1 MRLTR
6 FLRRAATK
14 PPHVVARRAVAELRV
29 SVDRVTAPRRARRLD
44 ETTLLRSL
52 DAPSLD
58 DLWRRLLERPYLAPI
73 PSEEDLGGDGAEA
86 ARVRVAAIAACAR
99 RIDLL
104 GTGLVEL
111 GEAIEW
117 SLDFKSGRRWAPGYA
132 PRIAYVDYAD
142 DSDVKIPWELSRL
155 HWLLPAGQAFA
166 LTGDECYAEATRDVI
181 DEWIAANPYAATV
194 NWTVAMEAALRIIS
208 WTWLFHAC
216 GESHAWGNHAFR
228 LRFLRALYLHGE
240 YVERHLEWSDV
251 RGNHYTAGAAGLVI
265 AGLFFGAGRAP
276 LRWAD
281 DGWRVLV
288 EELPLQVYEDGVD
301 FEASTGY
308 HRLVAELFLLPAL
321 YRARVG
327 LDIPLAYR
335 KRLAAMGSFTL
346 AYTRPNGSAPAWGD
360 DDDARALPL
369 GGSALRDHRYLP
381 GLIGA
386 GLDIDE
392 LRWDLGGAAERDTLA
407 PGPGR
412 GAESPQR
419 VPAPGCAT
427 VRRRR
432 RRRSSQRRRPRLRRL
447 RRCRSRRS
455 RRPRAQR
462 LPLVRSHARRRRYRR
477 RSWHLRLYGVAGVE
491 EPISQHERP
500 QHTADRRPGTGSHRS

>member
-181 DEWIAANPYAATV
+181 DEWIAANPCSDGQLDRRDGGCSADHLLD
-194 NWTVAMEAALRIIS
+194 MALPRMRR
-208 WTWLFHAC
+208 
-216 GESHAWGNHAFR
+216 ES
-228 LRFLRALYLHGE
+228 
-240 YVERHLEWSDV
+240 
-251 RGNHYTAGAAGLVI
+251 
-265 AGLFFGAGRAP
+265 
-276 LRWAD
+276 
-281 DGWRVLV
+281 
-288 EELPLQVYEDGVD
+288 
-301 FEASTGY
+301 
-308 HRLVAELFLLPAL
+308 
-321 YRARVG
+321 RVG
-327 LDIPLAYR
+327 QSRISSSLP
-335 KRLAAMGSFTL
+335 SC
-346 AYTRPNGSAPAWGD
+346 
-360 DDDARALPL
+360 ALP
-369 GGSALRDHRYLP
+369 P
-381 GLIGA
+381 
-386 GLDIDE
+386 
-392 LRWDLGGAAERDTLA
+392 
-407 PGPGR
+407 R
-412 GAESPQR
+412 GIR
-419 VPAPGCAT
+419 
-427 VRRRR
+427 
-432 RRRSSQRRRPRLRRL
+432 
-447 RRCRSRRS
+447 
-455 RRPRAQR
+455 
-462 LPLVRSHARRRRYRR
+462 
-477 RSWHLRLYGVAGVE
+477 
-491 EPISQHERP
+491 
-500 QHTADRRPGTGSHRS
+500 